1 MNKRKIFKIMTSA
14 FLISMLV
21 SGCTNVKKLSSSEK
35 TKVMNKIYNYSST
48 EKEGLDGLDNLIKSN
63 IDQFNI
69 KERDEMVNIYISN
82 MFNFMDNLNNKLYC
96 LGFELEDVVEQYKIN
111 VNDEASFNS
120 IPKEHATIKGFLQ
133 EVKSKGF
140 SLEAGN
146 KNSNYTITVNLEK
159 VNEKYGK
166 YISESLKRYL
176 EFNNYEINS
185 NIQVIDD
192 NKKTVNLDEV
202 IKRIKKIEA
211 GMDIDKKQSYEFA
224 DKWISSL
231 EYYYN
236 ILFGISHNYFIET
249 EYFNSNI
256 LKQYKDI
263 IESNKNTDM
272 SKKLS
277 KVVNVLEKNN
287 RKFDSNTKV
296 QIENIINE
304 IYTKDIKDA
313 INKKYPEQISND

>member
-159 VNEKYGK
+159 VSEKYGPHQ
-166 YISESLKRYL
+166 R
-176 EFNNYEINS
+176 
-185 NIQVIDD
+185 
-192 NKKTVNLDEV
+192 KTNDVLT
-202 IKRIKKIEA
+202 
-211 GMDIDKKQSYEFA
+211 
-224 DKWISSL
+224 
-231 EYYYN
+231 
-236 ILFGISHNYFIET
+236 ILSDGCF
-249 EYFNSNI
+249 
-256 LKQYKDI
+256 
-263 IESNKNTDM
+263 
-272 SKKLS
+272 
-277 KVVNVLEKNN
+277 
-287 RKFDSNTKV
+287 
-296 QIENIINE
+296 
-304 IYTKDIKDA
+304 
-313 INKKYPEQISND
+313 